1 MEKFPSRLY
10 MIVRR
15 NNRGW
20 KYMFTTIGVII
31 FLTALFRYLLVKASN
46 DAIKQEDY
54 IDKELR
60 DLKERYK

>member
-1 MEKFPSRLY
+1 
-10 MIVRR
+10 
-15 NNRGW
+15 
-20 KYMFTTIGVII
+20 MFTTIGII
-31 FLTALFRYLLVKASN
+31 ILFTALFRCLLVKASD

>member
-1 MEKFPSRLY
+1 
-10 MIVRR
+10 
-15 NNRGW
+15 
-20 KYMFTTIGVII
+20 MFTAVVVTVLLIGI
-31 FLTALFRYLLVKASN
+31 FRYFLVKASN

>member
-1 MEKFPSRLY
+1 
-10 MIVRR
+10 
-15 NNRGW
+15 
-20 KYMFTTIGVII
+20 MFTTIGAII
-31 FLTALFRYLLVKASN
+31 LFTALFRYVLVKASD

>member
-1 MEKFPSRLY
+1 
-10 MIVRR
+10 
-15 NNRGW
+15 
-20 KYMFTTIGVII
+20 MFTTVGVII

-46 DAIKQEDY
+46 DTIKQEDY